1 MSQLVQLAGALAIL
15 AAFAAA
21 QLGRLEVCAWPYLWL
36 NAAGAWVLAL
46 DAWHERQWGFAL
58 LEGVWALVSAAGLL
72 AHWRADQA
80 Q

>member
-21 QLGRLEVCAWPYLWL
+21 QLGRVDVRGWPYLWL
-36 NAAGAWVLAL
+36 NAAGASVLAL
-46 DAWHERQWGFAL
+46 DAWHEQQWGFAL
-58 LEGVWALVSAAGLL
+58 LEGVWALVSAGGLL
-72 AHWRADQA
+72 ARWRADKA

>member
-21 QLGRLEVCAWPYLWL
+21 QLGRLGVRGWPYLWL
-36 NAAGAWVLAL
+36 NAAGASVLAL
-46 DAWHERQWGFAL
+46 DAWHEQQWGFVL
-58 LEGVWALVSAAGLL
+58 LEGVWALVSAGGLL
-72 AHWRADQA
+72 ARWRAERA